1 MPQATR
7 EIKRRI
13 RSIKSTR
20 QITKAMELV
29 SAAKMRR
36 AVANTLMSRSYSDL
50 AWQLVLELKRR
61 VSEAEQPLLTP
72 RENIKRVA
80 VLVVSSNRGLCGG
93 FNNQLTHKVINYIK
107 QSLQAEAK
115 PEAVE
120 LVTLGKRGRDILLRQ
135 GFNLAAEFVKQDI
148 TTKLSEILPVVEL
161 LINDYLSGR
170 YDKVVLAYTDFISPL
185 VQKPRLKQ
193 LLPIDLTPD
202 PYLGVSQSK
211 PPAAPE
217 VKHNFGE
224 YEYLFE
230 PSTSE
235 VLGELLPRL
244 LEVQIYQAVLE
255 SDAAE
260 HSARMMSMRN
270 ASEAAKDMV
279 DALTLAFNQARQ
291 ASITSEL
298 ADITGGRA
306 AVGG

>member
-61 VSEAEQPLLTP
+61 ASEVEQPLLRP

-93 FNNQLTHKVINYIK
+93 FNNQIAHQVINYIK

-115 PEAVE
+115 SEAVE

-148 TTKLSEILPVVEL
+148 TTKLSEVLPVVQL
-161 LINDYLSGR
+161 LINDYLSGH
-170 YDKVVLAYTDFISPL
+170 YDKVVLAYTDFISAL

-193 LLPIDLTPD
+193 LLPIELTPD

-235 VLGELLPRL
+235 VLSELLPRL

-306 AVGG
+306 ALGG

>member
-93 FNNQLTHKVINYIK
+93 FNNQLTHKVINYIN

-135 GFNLAAEFVKQDI
+135 GFNLAAEFIKQDI
-148 TTKLSEILPVVEL
+148 TTKLSEVLPVVQL

-193 LLPIDLTPD
+193 LLPIELTPD
-202 PYLGVSQSK
+202 LYLGVSQSK
-211 PPAAPE
+211 PPAPE

-306 AVGG
+306 ALGG